1 MPLEMP
7 EVSPLLANRA
17 TRSTTDRHQPNE
29 PLAVE
34 LMRQHVLSQLSQFRL
49 RFNAGQRI
57 PPLMVAVQGPQGSG
71 KTYLTTRLR
80 DSLAAAPHALSVA
93 VLSIDD
99 LYLPHDGLVALA
111 QANPDNGLL
120 RGRGQPGTHDVPLGS
135 AILHKL
141 KHIND
146 SGSEEVILP
155 RFDKSLHGGEGDR
168 VPEGT
173 AVQPPLDVV
182 IFEGWCTGFYPV
194 SAEELDRRWA
204 APVPDL
210 GEDFF
215 QARGFRKEDVVDVN
229 SRLKEY
235 VEWWEQ
241 FDTFIQV
248 CLLAEYLFIGPAEWS
263 NATDQARDVSS
274 VFTHIQV
281 ASAARTPHEVAEW
294 RTRHV
299 GRTGYLVSN

>member
-1 MPLEMP
+1 M
-7 EVSPLLANRA
+7 
-17 TRSTTDRHQPNE
+17 
-29 PLAVE
+29 
-34 LMRQHVLSQLSQFRL
+34 
-49 RFNAGQRI
+49 
-57 PPLMVAVQGPQGSG
+57 MVAVQGPQGSG

-80 DSLAAAPHALSVA
+80 DSLAAPPHALSVA

-111 QANPDNGLL
+111 QSNPDNGLL

-135 AILHKL
+135 AILRKL

-146 SGSEEVILP
+146 ASPDEEVVLP

-168 VPEGT
+168 VPEGS
-173 AVQPPLDVV
+173 AVHPPLDVV

-210 GEDFF
+210 GADFF

-235 VEWWEQ
+235 VEWWDQ

-248 CLLAEYLFIGPAEWS
+248 GYKFAEYTLVALAEYGGAI
-263 NATDQARDVSS
+263 DQARNVPP
-274 VFTHIQV
+274 VFTHIPV
-281 ASAARTPHEVAEW
+281 ASAAGTPYEVAEW
-294 RTRHV
+294 WAWYV
-299 GRTGYLVSN
+299 GRTGHFVST